1 MGGSVQSMPSP
12 LWGAVSKIELHGPG
26 GPKLMVIGGGGG
38 KRNYINPS
46 PKAVP

>member
-12 LWGAVSKIELHGPG
+12 LWGAVSNGPG